1 MKRLTESQIRQVIRE
16 ELIDYLNEAYLR
28 EPVKIGGI
36 TVQQLISAQEEGKKG
51 KQYAD
56 PGTGKRRPAEANF
69 GMLLR
74 SIKNKQTQLDI
85 MKPVFGSPYVV
96 VVTDEG
102 GKQNLTLDQDVL
114 PVVIKMGLIQ

>member
-16 ELIDYLNEAYLR
+16 ELIDYINEARLR

-36 TVQQLISAQEEGKKG
+36 TVQQLISAQEEGKIG

-56 PGTGKRRPAEANF
+56 TGTGKRRPAEANF